1 MQPAF
6 LTREKIHIINMKK
19 KILFIII
26 AMAFGR
32 TCVMQAQNN
41 NEIKVTDDK
50 TGKEEVIELPEAMT
64 YDLDS
69 LLNEYNAKTYLTPD
83 TNCNMQNVN
92 PIFSKDI
99 YIDRLN
105 RIPSVIEMPYN
116 DVVQKFIDHYSGRL
130 RRSVSYMLGAS
141 NFYMPIF
148 EEALDMYNVPL
159 ELKYL
164 PVIESAL
171 NPKAISR
178 VGASGLW
185 QFMITTGKRYGLE
198 VNTLIDERRDPIKA
212 SFAAAHYLSDL
223 YKIYGDWNLVI
234 AAYNCGPNQ
243 ISKAIHR
250 AGGIKDYWTIYPY
263 LPKETR
269 GYVPAFIAANYI
281 MTYYCDHNIC
291 PMSTELPAKSDT
303 VMVDKDLHF
312 QQVAEICKLNIEQV
326 RTLNPQYRTDII
338 PGSTQTCTICL
349 PQTAINTF
357 LDAKDSVYNY
367 KVDELFTKRKEV
379 EIPEAPEKTYQSNR
393 HSYSRHSSTS
403 RRNKKRKTSNKSVTV
418 KEGQTLSDLAEKYH
432 TSVKKLRKLNGIS
445 GSNIRAGKK
454 FKVK

>member
-1 MQPAF
+1 MKRKYLF
-6 LTREKIHIINMKK
+6 LITT
-19 KILFIII
+19 ILL
-26 AMAFGR
+26 GQ
-32 TCVMQAQNN
+32 TCVMQAQTDNH
-41 NEIKVTDDK
+41 ITVTNDK
-50 TGKEEVIELPEAMT
+50 TGKKEVIELPEAMT
-64 YDLDS
+64 YNLDS
-69 LLNEYNAKTYLTPD
+69 LLNEYNAKTYLIPD

-92 PIFSKDI
+92 PIFSKDV

-105 RIPSVIEMPYN
+105 RIPSIIEMPYN
-116 DVVQKFIDHYSGRL
+116 SVVQKFIDHYSGRL
-130 RRSVSYMLGAS
+130 RRSVSFMLGAS

-171 NPKAISR
+171 NPKAVSR
-178 VGASGLW
+178 VGATGLW

-198 VNTLIDERRDPIKA
+198 INTLIDERCDPIKA

-243 ISKAIHR
+243 TSKAIHR
-250 AGGIKDYWTIYPY
+250 AGGVKDYWTIYPY
-263 LPKETR
+263 LPQETR

-291 PMSTELPAKSDT
+291 PMSTELPANSDT
-303 VMVDKDLHF
+303 IKVNKDIHF
-312 QQVAEICKLNIEQV
+312 EQIAEVCKLNIEQV
-326 RTLNPQYRTDII
+326 RALNPQYRTDII
-338 PGSTQTCTICL
+338 PGSTEECTICL

-357 LDAKDSVYNY
+357 IDSKDSVYNY

-379 EIPEAPEKTYQSNR
+379 EVVEPVEVNQPTR
-393 HSYSRHSSTS
+393 HSYSTYSSKRSS
-403 RRNKKRKTSNKSVTV
+403 RRKRKSTANKSVTI
-418 KEGQTLSDLAEKYH
+418 KSGQTLSDLAEKYH
-432 TSVKKLRKLNGIS
+432 TSVKKLRKLNRIS
-445 GSNIRAGKK
+445 GSSIRAGKK
-454 FKVK
+454 LKVK

>member
-1 MQPAF
+1 
-6 LTREKIHIINMKK
+6 MKK
-19 KILFIII
+19 RHLFLITTILLGKI
-26 AMAFGR
+26 
-32 TCVMQAQNN
+32 CVTQAQTNN
-41 NEIKVTDDK
+41 AITVTNDK
-50 TGKEEVIELPEAMT
+50 TGKKEVIELPEAMT

-105 RIPSVIEMPYN
+105 RIPSIIEMPYN
-116 DVVQKFIDHYSGRL
+116 SVVQEFIDHYSGRL
-130 RRSVSYMLGAS
+130 RRSVSFMLGAA

-148 EEALDMYNVPL
+148 EEALDMYHVPL

-171 NPKAISR
+171 NPKAVSR

-198 VNTLIDERRDPIKA
+198 VNTLIDERCDPIKA

-250 AGGIKDYWTIYPY
+250 AGGVKDYWTIYPY

-291 PMSTELPAKSDT
+291 PMTTELPANSDT
-303 VMVDKDLHF
+303 IMVNKDIHLE
-312 QQVAEICKLNIEQV
+312 QIAEICKLNIEQI
-326 RTLNPQYRTDII
+326 RALNPQYRTDII
-338 PGSTQTCTICL
+338 PGSTEECMICL

-357 LDAKDSVYNY
+357 IDAKDSVYNY
-367 KVDELFTKRKEV
+367 KVDELFTRRKEV
-379 EIPEAPEKTYQSNR
+379 EVAEPIEELQPTR
-393 HSYSRHSSTS
+393 HSYSRHTSYSSHNSKRSS
-403 RRNKKRKTSNKSVTV
+403 RRKKKSAANKSVTI
-418 KEGQTLSDLAEKYH
+418 KSGQTLSDLAEKYH
-432 TSVKKLRKLNGIS
+432 TSVKKLRKINGIS
-445 GSNIRAGKK
+445 GSGIRAGKK
-454 FKVK
+454 LKVK